1 MYLTIIILAYRHE
14 QQIMTPMNKE
24 ITTNPLLGLIG
35 TWQGNK
41 GIDLAPK
48 PEEDENNPYYETL
61 IIESIDGDLENAE
74 EEELSAVRY
83 SQVVREISNDKV
95 SHTETGFWIW
105 NKNENTI
112 MCTLSIPRGLSLV
125 AGGEIKTTANN
136 ELVFNVSAQADN
148 SEWGIVQSPFLKK
161 KAKTLDFKREMI
173 LSGNTLS
180 YTQEMTLDIYSKT
193 FDHIDKNTLTKTSS

>member
-1 MYLTIIILAYRHE
+1 
-14 QQIMTPMNKE
+14 MNSDTNK
-24 ITTNPLLGLIG
+24 NPLVGLLG
-35 TWQGNK
+35 TWEGDK

-61 IIESIDGDLENAE
+61 IIESIDGDIENAE
-74 EEELSAVRY
+74 EQEIAAVRY

-95 SHTETGFWIW
+95 SHTENGFWIW
-105 NKNENTI
+105 DKNENTI

-125 AGGEIKTTANN
+125 AGGEIETTTND

-148 SEWGIVQSPFLKK
+148 ADWGIVQSPFLKN

-173 LSGNTLS
+173 LSRNTLS
-180 YTQEMTLDIYSKT
+180 YSQEMTLDIYGKT
-193 FDHIDKNTLTKTSS
+193 FKHIDKNTLTKINS

>member
-1 MYLTIIILAYRHE
+1 
-14 QQIMTPMNKE
+14 MNSDINK
-24 ITTNPLLGLIG
+24 NHLLGLLG
-35 TWQGNK
+35 TWEGDK

-61 IIESIDGDLENAE
+61 TIESIDGDIENAE
-74 EEELSAVRY
+74 EQEIAAVRY

-105 NKNENTI
+105 DKNENTI

-125 AGGEIKTTANN
+125 AGGEIKTTTND
-136 ELVFNVSAQADN
+136 ELIFTVSAQADN
-148 SEWGIVQSPFLKK
+148 ADWGIVQSPFLKN
-161 KAKTLDFKREMI
+161 KAKTLDFKRELT

-180 YTQEMTLDIYSKT
+180 YTQEMTLDIYGKT
-193 FDHIDKNTLTKTSS
+193 FNHIDTNTLTKVKS